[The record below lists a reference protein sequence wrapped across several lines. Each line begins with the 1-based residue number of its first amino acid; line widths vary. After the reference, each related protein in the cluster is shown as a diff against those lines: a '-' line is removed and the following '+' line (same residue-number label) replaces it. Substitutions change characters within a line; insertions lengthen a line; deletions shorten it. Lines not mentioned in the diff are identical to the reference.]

1 MAAMDEAITEAAQAQ
16 LQAYLQHLFDCVT
29 RHISRHGFRMVQASG
44 TISNL
49 YVSLTEARTLL
60 GAGVVPEPP
69 GPGMGVLPAHA
80 LAQAAQV
87 AEGWQALGEAWPV
100 DDRLPIGA
108 LRLRFGLS
116 DVEVRLLVAA
126 AAPAL
131 SLDLARLYTF
141 AWADF
146 AVKRPTVAFLTELVA
161 DEPDELLRLHQCFTP
176 DAPLVRQRLVE
187 LRDDATWGAPTPL
200 LHRGVIVPDA
210 VLEFLRIGHPSP
222 TIGHRLAGACRHV
235 APERAPLRTDLL
247 LPPAFLVEVDH
258 CLNRSLMLGQGG
270 RPRLLLI
277 GPTGS
282 GRHSAVASAV
292 APRGYGTLCVDL
304 SRLPAEP
311 DYFSDRLSEAAR
323 EALLRRSVLVLEGD
337 DLFED
342 GEHWNAVAPYFH
354 RIVDAHEGPLAVT
367 ARGPVSGLHRG
378 VRDVYD
384 IPIHLPNIGDQR
396 RLWAQALD
404 AAEWPMEDDL
414 ARKLGRRFS
423 VAPGVIHTAIDE
435 ARARARVAARSGHKP
450 PLTLENVAQAVRRR
464 LEHALSQVAEPYR
477 TTLTWD
483 DVVLPDEV
491 METLKEILAQARNR
505 EKVYDDWGFR
515 QKMSYGRGLACLF
528 SGAPGTGK
536 TMMAGIMARE
546 LGQEIYRVDLSRVV
560 SKWIGETEKN
570 LAKVFDE
577 AESAQVI
584 LLFDEADSLFSART
598 EVKGS
603 NDRFANMEINYLL
616 QRMESYDGMTILT
629 TNFEKSIDEAFK
641 RRLKFR
647 LNFPVPELEQRVKLW
662 RSMIPKQANM
672 ADDVKFELLGKKF
685 TMSGG
690 NIKNAV
696 LRAAFYAAEGDGV
709 LTHALLDRAGT
720 AESREMGRLI

>member
-1 MAAMDEAITEAAQAQ
+1 M
-16 LQAYLQHLFDCVT
+16 
-29 RHISRHGFRMVQASG
+29 
-44 TISNL
+44 
-49 YVSLTEARTLL
+49 SLTEARTIL
-60 GAGVVPEPP
+60 GAGVVPEPA
-69 GPGMGVLPAHA
+69 GPGASILPKHA
-80 LAQAAQV
+80 LSQAALV
-87 AEGWQALGEAWPV
+87 SEGWAALTDAWPL
-100 DDRLPIGA
+100 DDTLPIGA

-116 DVEVRLLVAA
+116 PQEVRLLVAA

-146 AVKRPTVAFLTELVA
+146 AVKRPTVAFLCELVM
-161 DEPDELLRLHQCFTP
+161 DETNEVFDLHQCFTP

-200 LHRGVIVPDA
+200 IHRGVIVPDA
-210 VLEFLRIGHPSP
+210 VLEFLRIGQPSP
-222 TIGHRLAGACRHV
+222 TIGHKLAGACRHIT
-235 APERAPLRTDLL
+235 AERAPLRTDLL
-247 LPPAFLVEVDH
+247 LPPEFLVEVDH
-258 CLNRSLMLGQGG
+258 CLNRALVAGRGG
-270 RPRLLLI
+270 RPRLLLL

-282 GRHSAVASAV
+282 GRRSAVASAV
-292 APRGYGTLCVDL
+292 APRGYGTLSVDL
-304 SRLPAEP
+304 SRLPTEP
-311 DYFSDRLSEAAR
+311 DYFSDRLAEAAR
-323 EALLRRSVLVLEGD
+323 EALLRRCVLFLNGD
-337 DLFED
+337 ELFED
-342 GEHWNAVAPYFH
+342 SEHWNILSPYFH
-354 RIVDAHEGPLAVT
+354 RIVDTHEGPLAIS
-367 ARGPVSGLHRG
+367 AHGPVSGLHRG

-384 IPIHLPNIGDQR
+384 VPIHLPNTGDQR
-396 RLWAQALD
+396 RLWAQAIE
-404 AAEWPMEDDL
+404 ASAWPSEDDL

-423 VAPGVIHTAIDE
+423 VSPGVIHTTIDE
-435 ARARARVAARSGHKP
+435 ARARALVSSRGGHRP
-450 PLTLENVAQAVRRR
+450 PLTVESVALAVRRH
-464 LEHALSQVAEPYR
+464 LEHALSQVAEPFR
-477 TTLTWD
+477 TTLTWED
-483 DVVLPDEV
+483 AVLTDEV
-491 METLKEILAQARNR
+491 TETLREILAQARNR

-536 TMMAGIMARE
+536 TMMAGILARE

-560 SKWIGETEKN
+560 SKWVGETEKN

-616 QRMESYDGMTILT
+616 QRMEAYDGMTILT

-647 LNFPVPELEQRVKLW
+647 VNFPVPELEQRVKLW
-662 RSMIPKQANM
+662 RSMIPAQANV
-672 ADDVKFELLGKKF
+672 ADDIKFEVLGKKF
-685 TMSGG
+685 SLSGG

-696 LRAAFYAAEGDGV
+696 LRAAFYAAEADGV
-709 LTHALLDRAGT
+709 LNHALLDRAAT